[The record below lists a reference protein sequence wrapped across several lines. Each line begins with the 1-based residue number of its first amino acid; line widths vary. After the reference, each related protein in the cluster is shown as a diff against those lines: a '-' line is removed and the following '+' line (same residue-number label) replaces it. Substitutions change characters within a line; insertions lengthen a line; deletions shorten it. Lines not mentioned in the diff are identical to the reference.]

1 MVNHN
6 TKIYYAKSPN
16 ASGRQM
22 TVREH
27 LAAVSVMAGQFGAS
41 VGLEQEATLAGLLH
55 DFGKYSEAFEE
66 VLKGTRSHVD
76 HAICG
81 AALLHCKTMGRK
93 TYHPVVTVVNG
104 HHDGLIDRNM
114 LVEKLNK
121 SVSSSERLEANA
133 GKDAALCGKDAYEA
147 AYTIFQQDFPAW
159 AVKLQPCPLPPLQDM
174 LRTRMLYSC
183 LVDADYTVSAR
194 DDAPDNIAS
203 AESPTLDAAALLEQL
218 YAHCQHLREE
228 SQSDPA
234 LNGLRDEVF
243 AQCGDMGDGPEGL
256 YTLTSPTGTGKTL
269 AMLHFALRHC
279 LHTGKKRII
288 VVLPFLTL
296 TEQNARTYRSIVG
309 NVLEDHSQSHPDD
322 QARVFTARWNVPLII
337 TTSVKFFESLFASQ
351 PGDCRKLH
359 HIANSVILFDEAQTL
374 PNELLSATLDAVK
387 ELCARYHCTM
397 VFSTATQPAFQAVTD
412 WKPTEILPG
421 HARLFDQLRRTTV
434 TWRLDEKTPLADI
447 AREMLQQRSA
457 CAIVNLRDHA
467 RVLFSLLREACGS
480 DEGLFFLT
488 TDLCPAHRI
497 HVVEDIRARQSSGL
511 PCLVVA
517 TQCIE
522 AGIDLDF
529 DAMYRALAPLES
541 IVQAAGRCNRNG
553 RRSVPGEVV
562 VFEPDEE
569 GRLYPDR
576 WYEHAAM
583 TVKRLHHEQPIDIHA
598 PGDMQRYYT
607 LLYRQRQDKTK
618 LTQAIAC
625 MDYQEVDRE
634 YRLIST
640 NGYQVMVP
648 YEGQLALFR
657 RLRAEICE
665 HGLSPAL
672 LREAAP
678 ITVSVFPNKLD
689 PLCDIAERLNYAP
702 RRGQQPQPSDVFI
715 LRPQHT
721 GAYTPLTGLTLESKA
736 AENRPAS
743 DFLW

>member
-1 MVNHN
+1 MNKQD
-6 TKIYYAKSPN
+6 TQMYYAKSTN
-16 ASGRQM
+16 ASGRQI

-27 LAAVSVMAGQFGAS
+27 LAAVSEMAGQFGAS
-41 VGLEQEATLAGLLH
+41 IGLAQEATLAGLLH
-55 DFGKYSEAFEE
+55 DFGKYSDAFAQ

-81 AALLHCKTMGRK
+81 AALLNQTTRGRAA
-93 TYHPVVTVVNG
+93 YQPVVTAING

-114 LVEKLNK
+114 LVEKLVQ
-121 SVSSSERLEANA
+121 SVSSTGRLEANA
-133 GKDAALCGKDAYEA
+133 GKDAALCGPDAYQA
-147 AYTIFQQDFPAW
+147 AYAIFHQDFPAW
-159 AVKLQPCPLPPLQDM
+159 AVKLQACPLPPLQDM
-174 LRTRMLYSC
+174 LRTRMLFSC

-194 DDAPDNIAS
+194 DDAPDDA
-203 AESPTLDAAALLEQL
+203 APEESPVLDAAALLERLYDHCRQL
-218 YAHCQHLREE
+218 RAGSR
-228 SQSDPA
+228 SDPA
-234 LNGLRDEVF
+234 LNQLRDEVF
-243 AQCGDMGDGPEGL
+243 DQCGRMGDGPEGL

-279 LHTGKKRII
+279 LHTGKQRII

-309 NVLEDHSQSHPDD
+309 DVLEDHSQSHPDD
-322 QARVFTARWNVPLII
+322 QARVFTARWNVPMII

-374 PNELLSATLDAVK
+374 PNELLSATLDTVK
-387 ELCARYHCTM
+387 ELCFRYRCTM

-412 WKPTEILPG
+412 WHPTEILPG
-421 HARLFDQLRRTTV
+421 HARLFDLLRRTRV
-434 TWRLDEKTPLADI
+434 IWRLDERTPLSVI
-447 AREMLQQRSA
+447 AHEMAQQRNA

-467 RVLFSLLREACGS
+467 RMLFALLREERDA

-488 TDLCPAHRI
+488 TDLCPAHRVQ
-497 HVVEDIRARQSSGL
+497 VVADIRKRQASRL

-529 DAMYRALAPLES
+529 DTMYRALAPLES

-553 RRSVPGEVV
+553 SLAGFGNVV
-562 VFEPDEE
+562 VFEPDEA
-569 GRLYPDR
+569 GRLYPGR

-583 TVKRLHHEQPIDIHA
+583 TVKRLHHEQPIDLHDPA
-598 PGDMQRYYT
+598 DMQRYYT
-607 LLYRQRQDKTK
+607 ALYRHRQDKPA
-618 LTQAIAC
+618 LTQAIAG
-625 MDYQEVDRE
+625 MDYPGVDHH

-640 NGYQVMVP
+640 RGYQVLVP

-657 RLRAEICE
+657 RLQAEARA
-665 HGLSPAL
+665 HGLTPAL

-678 ITVSVFPNKLD
+678 ITVSVFPNKLE
-689 PLCDIAERLNYAP
+689 PLSRIAERLNYAP
-702 RRGQQPQPSDVFI
+702 RRGQQPQESDAFI
-715 LRPQHT
+715 LRPQHS
-721 GAYTPLTGLTLESKA
+721 GAYSPLTGLTLTKED
-736 AENRPAS
+736 EN
-743 DFLW
+743 DIFFF

>member
-1 MVNHN
+1 MDHYH
-6 TKIYYAKSPN
+6 TKVYYAKSPN
-16 ASGRQM
+16 TSGRQI
-22 TVREH
+22 TVWEH
-27 LAAVSVMAGQFGAS
+27 LASVSEMAGQFGAAI
-41 VGLEQEATLAGLLH
+41 GLEQEAAMAGLLH
-55 DFGKYSEAFEE
+55 DFGKYSEAFEA

-81 AALLHCKTMGRK
+81 AALLNWKTRGRAAF
-93 TYHPVVTVVNG
+93 HPVITAVNG

-114 LVEKLNK
+114 LVEKLDR
-121 SVSSSERLEANA
+121 SVRSSERMEANA
-133 GKDAALCGKDAYEA
+133 GKDAALCGQDAYDT
-147 AYTIFQQDFPAW
+147 AYEIFRQDFPAW
-159 AVKLQPCPLPPLQDM
+159 AVRLQACPLPPLQDM

-194 DDAPDNIAS
+194 DDAPDDATP
-203 AESPTLDAAALLEQL
+203 EEVPPLDAAALLEQL
-218 YAHCQHLREE
+218 YAYCQQLREG
-228 SQSDPA
+228 SRSDPA
-234 LNGLRDEVF
+234 LNQLRNELF
-243 AQCGDMGDGPEGL
+243 AQCGTMGDGQEGL

-279 LHTGKKRII
+279 LHTGKQRII

-296 TEQNARTYRSIVG
+296 TEQNARIYRSIVG
-309 NVLEDHSQSHPDD
+309 DVLEDHSQSHPDD
-322 QARVFTARWNVPLII
+322 HARVFTARWNVPMII
-337 TTSVKFFESLFASQ
+337 TTSVKFFETLFASQ

-359 HIANSVILFDEAQTL
+359 RIANSVILFDEAQTL

-397 VFSTATQPAFQAVTD
+397 VFSTATQPAFQAITD

-421 HARLFDQLRRTTV
+421 HARLFDQLRRTRV
-434 TWRLDEKTPLADI
+434 TWRLDERTPLADI
-447 AREMLQQRSA
+447 AREMQQQRNA

-467 RVLFSLLREACGS
+467 RALFSLLHEERGS

-497 HVVEDIRARQSSGL
+497 QVVEDIHQRQAGNL

-529 DAMYRALAPLES
+529 NAMYRALAPLES

-553 RRSVPGEVV
+553 SRSAPGEVV
-562 VFEPDEE
+562 VFEPDGEKH
-569 GRLYPDR
+569 LYPDR

-583 TVKRLHHEQPIDIHA
+583 TVKRLHHERPIDIHNPA
-598 PGDMQRYYT
+598 DMQRYYT
-607 LLYRQRQDKTK
+607 ALYRHRQDKPK

-625 MDYQEVDRE
+625 MDYPEVDRQ

-640 NGYQVMVP
+640 KGYQVIVP

-665 HGLSPAL
+665 HGLSLAL

-689 PLCDIAERLNYAP
+689 PLCDMAERLNYAA
-702 RRGQQPQPSDVFI
+702 RRGQQPQQSDVFI

-721 GAYTPLTGLTLESKA
+721 GAYSPLTGLTLENKA